1 MVLRPEAIV
10 ERLKQLDE
18 ILNELDR
25 HRNVS
30 WHKFST
36 DLSQRW
42 IIERGLIAAASVIF
56 DIANTLVRR
65 FQLWLE
71 DYGLKELVDA

>member
-1 MVLRPEAIV
+1 MVLRPEKII
-10 ERLKQLDE
+10 EQLKELDE
-18 ILNELDR
+18 ILSELNK

-30 WHKFST
+30 WHKFRT

-42 IIERGLIAAASVIF
+42 IIERRLIAAASVIF

-65 FQLWLE
+65 FQARLE
-71 DYGLKELVDA
+71 DYGPKELVDA